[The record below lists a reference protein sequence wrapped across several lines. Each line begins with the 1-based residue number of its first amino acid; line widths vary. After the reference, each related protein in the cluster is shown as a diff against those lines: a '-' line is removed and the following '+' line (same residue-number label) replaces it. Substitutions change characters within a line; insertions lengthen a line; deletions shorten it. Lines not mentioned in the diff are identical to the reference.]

1 MYVHCVEKEKGY
13 QSRSIKK
20 YWLVEKLQ
28 CFVMLYVL
36 CYMCCVCELYNYM
49 TPLISPLK

>member
-1 MYVHCVEKEKGY
+1 MYVHCVEKEKRY
-13 QSRSIKK
+13 QSINK

-36 CYMCCVCELYNYM
+36 CVCELYNYM